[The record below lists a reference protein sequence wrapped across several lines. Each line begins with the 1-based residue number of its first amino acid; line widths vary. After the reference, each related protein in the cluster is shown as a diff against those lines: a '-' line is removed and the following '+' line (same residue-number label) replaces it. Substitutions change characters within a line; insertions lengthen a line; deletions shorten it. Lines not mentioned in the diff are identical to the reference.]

1 MILTITGT
9 GFSTT
14 VSSNNVT
21 IGTTG
26 SCTVTAATTTSITC
40 TISNGPSGSYDV
52 GVNVDGMGLAS
63 ANGTYTANI
72 PLQIASIS
80 PMEGGAGE

>member
-1 MILTITGT
+1 MTLTITGT

-14 VSSNNVT
+14 GTSNNVT

-26 SCTVTAATTTSITC
+26 SCTVIAATTTSITC
-40 TISNGPSGSYDV
+40 TISNGPSGSYAV

-80 PMEGGAGE
+80 PTEGGAGE

>member
-1 MILTITGT
+1 MTITGT

-14 VSSNNVT
+14 GTSNNVT

-26 SCTVTAATTTSITC
+26 SCTVIGATTTSITC
-40 TISNGPSGSYDV
+40 TISNGPSGSYAV

-63 ANGTYTANI
+63 ASGTYTANV

-80 PMEGGAGE
+80 PTEGGAGE